1 MLESVFAS
9 LLASAIWYGIKPEDK
24 HIKELKE
31 QINIMQEK
39 VIDTN
44 EGITWLVE
52 DKEEK
57 K

>member
-31 QINIMQEK
+31 QINMIQEK

>member
-9 LLASAIWYGIKPEDK
+9 LLASATWYGIKPEDK

-31 QINIMQEK
+31 QINMIQEK

>member
-9 LLASAIWYGIKPEDK
+9 LLASVIWYGIKPEDK
-24 HIKELKE
+24 HIQELQE
-31 QINIMQEK
+31 QINIIQEK

>member
-9 LLASAIWYGIKPEDK
+9 LLASAIWYSIKPEDK
-24 HIKELKE
+24 HIKELKD
-31 QINIMQEK
+31 QITKIQEK

>member
-9 LLASAIWYGIKPEDK
+9 LLASAIWYSIKPEDK

-31 QINIMQEK
+31 QITIIQEK

-44 EGITWLVE
+44 KGITWLVE

>member
-9 LLASAIWYGIKPEDK
+9 LLASIIWYGIKPEDK
-24 HIKELKE
+24 HIKELQK
-31 QINIMQEK
+31 QIDVIQEK
-39 VIDTN
+39 VVDTN